1 MYGVQLMESGK
12 RKARTMKWLRSRKSD
27 ALSRKPGWQAFS
39 DFVASF
45 IGGAV
50 SQARRLVQV
59 ASASQLQGFALRTS
73 TCALTS
79 GSSGSTNTPLRSAF
93 AAH

>member
-1 MYGVQLMESGK
+1 MYGAQSMERGK
-12 RKARTMKWLRSRKSD
+12 RKTRTMKWLRRKVSD
-27 ALSRKPGWQAFS
+27 ASSRKPGWKAFS
-39 DFVASF
+39 DFVAPLIS
-45 IGGAV
+45 GTN

-59 ASASQLQGFALRTS
+59 ASMLQPQSHVLRTN

-79 GSSGSTNTPLRSAF
+79 GSSGSTNSTLRYAF